1 MKIFLL
7 NSNPVVTKLVT
18 LSANKTNSTLESYES
33 VDELVS
39 TYSCDLLIVDDA
51 LYSDSTME
59 MVLSTVRF
67 QEALFIHTRD
77 VEVPEAFKYGIKK
90 PFLPTD
96 LVELF
101 ATVAKSVV
109 PLEEDM
115 LMHELEHEL
124 GSIDELGEDDLD
136 LLEDKEDIKFD
147 ELGDL
152 EDLDS
157 GLDELEDLDDGLEDL
172 GSGLE
177 DLDGKLE
184 DPSLETPSV
193 LDEDELKEVQG
204 LLGDDLDD
212 DLDAG
217 LDVQEEL
224 LDELLEAKELEFDEA
239 LDLEKTSGLQEE
251 DLDAEEFSLDDIA
264 EEIALDEELDLIDE
278 SKEDTP
284 DLDEELGD
292 LSDLIDKSEE
302 DTPDQ
307 LGDLADLIDES
318 EVEELEEDLDDLVSD
333 DENVA
338 DELDDL
344 VSDDVADDLDDEV
357 LVSSELD
364 ELDDLSRRI
373 EEAKSELSS
382 EELDSVIDDDMLDEL
397 AMLSSS
403 EIKDALGEAVD
414 DEPQE
419 STMLGEMQ
427 EDREDELDAPQES
440 ASEDPASSLKK
451 LLLALEDEGVKAL
464 LKDQKISIN
473 ITIG

>member
-136 LLEDKEDIKFD
+136 LLEDKEEIKF
-147 ELGDL
+147 
-152 EDLDS
+152 
-157 GLDELEDLDDGLEDL
+157 DELEDLDDGLEDL
-172 GSGLE
+172 
-177 DLDGKLE
+177 DDKLE
-184 DPSLETPSV
+184 DPLLETPSV

-212 DLDAG
+212 DLDVS

-239 LDLEKTSGLQEE
+239 LDLEKISGLQEE

-264 EEIALDEELDLIDE
+264 EEIALDEELSDLADE

-307 LGDLADLIDES
+307 LGDLADLADES
-318 EVEELEEDLDDLVSD
+318 EVEEIEEDLDDLVSD
-333 DENVA
+333 DVA
-338 DELDDL
+338 DELDD
-344 VSDDVADDLDDEV
+344 EV
-357 LVSSELD
+357 LASSELD

-419 STMLGEMQ
+419 SAMLGELQDEMQ

-440 ASEDPASSLKK
+440 VSEDPASSLKK